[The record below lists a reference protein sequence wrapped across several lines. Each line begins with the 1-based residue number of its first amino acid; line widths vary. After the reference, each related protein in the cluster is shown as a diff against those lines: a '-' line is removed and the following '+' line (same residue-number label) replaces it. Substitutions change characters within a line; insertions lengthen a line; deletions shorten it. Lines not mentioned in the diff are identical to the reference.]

1 MGPKIKLII
10 AEDNLDA
17 QEIMIRFIHP
27 LKDFEVIGVAE
38 NGENL
43 VELVANKKPHLIIA
57 DINMPK
63 LNGIDA
69 ISACIKIQ
77 PELRVI
83 FTTAYP
89 EYAVDAFDLNAIDYV
104 VKPIKKER
112 LYVALE
118 KVKKLIL
125 SSYIKRS
132 ILTIKMD
139 RVSYFIHL
147 SSIICIEKANR
158 KTIIHTI
165 DQTYE
170 TNESL
175 ESISEKLADQFFRSH
190 RSFIVNLDYISH
202 ITLEGDSYFAHFR
215 NYPHYAHVSKLRVN
229 DLLESIS

>member
-1 MGPKIKLII
+1 M
-10 AEDNLDA
+10 DA

-38 NGENL
+38 NGESL
-43 VELVANKKPHLIIA
+43 VNLVANKKPHLIIA
-57 DINMPK
+57 DINMPE

-69 ISACIKIQ
+69 ISACLKMQ

-89 EYAVDAFDLNAIDYV
+89 EYAVDAFDLSAIDYV

-125 SSYIKRS
+125 SSHIKRS

-139 RVSYFIHL
+139 RVSYFIHF

-165 DQTYE
+165 DLTYE

-175 ESISEKLADQFFRSH
+175 ESIFEKLADQFFRSH

-215 NYPHYAHVSKLRVN
+215 NYTHYAHVSKLRIN